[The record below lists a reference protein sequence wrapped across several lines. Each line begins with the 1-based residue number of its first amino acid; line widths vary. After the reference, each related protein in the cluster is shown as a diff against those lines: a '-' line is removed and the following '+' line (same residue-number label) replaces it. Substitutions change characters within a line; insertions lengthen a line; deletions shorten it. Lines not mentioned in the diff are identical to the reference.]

1 MEVNSE
7 NDNNNQ
13 INLSNIINNQN
24 DSNSQNNESSNIK
37 EYPFQLITKEQEKKD
52 ISIINEQ
59 EQLKKYLQVITE
71 EENNYHGKKK
81 TLINNILNTQK
92 KPIIN
97 KIANSHKSDSKKNS
111 KKKINLNFL
120 SPDVYMRK
128 KMNHTEK
135 NINPIEL
142 KLKKIEQEIQNQFDY
157 DYKRVMQQ
165 MKDKLGNIKKNK
177 EQEKHI
183 QEEDQ
188 KLKEKL
194 KSMEEYR
201 ENKIKERAKKVIKK
215 QNKNNKSLKKV
226 KTENK
231 TTTNIETY
239 NNTNNKNNSKNYCK
253 TLESGNNI
261 KLPTISNSMDKYKL
275 IKLKKEKNE
284 KDFIT
289 NTKEDILSLE
299 MEHKEN
305 YLNHYNKTSK
315 KIKNH
320 NKLYDE
326 RNKLYS
332 KYRIEKEKEKNEN
345 YLQKDIK
352 RRYNIKLNIL
362 RDRSE
367 KSGRLMERIKKNL
380 ENFNEKKELLERKEK
395 KKIKEYLKKIN
406 KHNSGSKIS
415 INTNEKRELYANL
428 QKKNINNAEK
438 EFEEK
443 YNDYLWKQENLK
455 IIAYDMQRVDNDKR
469 QNLYHNSLLMQN
481 ENEKKYKSFYEF
493 LNKIEKDSIVNKT
506 ENIKLKIYNKKVRE
520 ENEEKRRKEEEEL
533 NK

>member
-1 MEVNSE
+1 
-7 NDNNNQ
+7 
-13 INLSNIINNQN
+13 
-24 DSNSQNNESSNIK
+24 
-37 EYPFQLITKEQEKKD
+37 
-52 ISIINEQ
+52 
-59 EQLKKYLQVITE
+59 
-71 EENNYHGKKK
+71 
-81 TLINNILNTQK
+81 
-92 KPIIN
+92 
-97 KIANSHKSDSKKNS
+97 
-111 KKKINLNFL
+111 
-120 SPDVYMRK
+120 
-128 KMNHTEK
+128 
-135 NINPIEL
+135 
-142 KLKKIEQEIQNQFDY
+142 
-157 DYKRVMQQ
+157 
-165 MKDKLGNIKKNK
+165 
-177 EQEKHI
+177 
-183 QEEDQ
+183 
-188 KLKEKL
+188 
-194 KSMEEYR
+194 
-201 ENKIKERAKKVIKK
+201 
-215 QNKNNKSLKKV
+215 
-226 KTENK
+226 
-231 TTTNIETY
+231 
-239 NNTNNKNNSKNYCK
+239 
-253 TLESGNNI
+253 
-261 KLPTISNSMDKYKL
+261 MDKYKL

-406 KHNSGSKIS
+406 KHNSSSKIS

-428 QKKNINNAEK
+428 QKKNINNVEK

-455 IIAYDMQRVDNDKR
+455 IIANDMQRVDNDKR

-481 ENEKKYKSFYEF
+481 ENEKKTKSFYEF